1 MKKKRKISLIIG
13 IILLII
19 LAVGG
24 KIYLDKKSFNDEMLE
39 IVNSKEA
46 KVVYDRTIKN
56 RDPEAFT
63 STGVI
68 QSYKIDYESI
78 EHNPMGGIMLDLIIN
93 NDKSLT
99 IDVILEKD
107 NNTQKLRNGAG
118 GASAELSQLL
128 ENGSEK

>member
-1 MKKKRKISLIIG
+1 MKKKHKISLIVG

-24 KIYLDKKSFNDEMLE
+24 KIYMDKKSFNDEMLE

-56 RDPEAFT
+56 RDPEVFT